1 MGEATKSDP
10 LKAGSCGC
18 RWWGWLLGWWWD
30 DGSINVAPGGQ
41 RVGWNRGLEI
51 CRSMSPA
58 QSGFPPVWCMYLE
71 MYLDLQLNLYFCK
84 FCFSQSQSGC
94 NSLFQNI
101 ETHDIEDK
109 DKDNTCFVLQQ
120 LQTNVFET
128 KTILEIYVQMQSI
141 SVCNMYVCLTNARV
155 NGKSFVKLNVS
166 TPG

>member
-18 RWWGWLLGWWWD
+18 RRWGWLLGWWWD

-84 FCFSQSQSGC
+84 FCTIPVWVQFFISKYRNSWYLRQSTIPALCYSNCRQM
-94 NSLFQNI
+94 SL
-101 ETHDIEDK
+101 K
-109 DKDNTCFVLQQ
+109 
-120 LQTNVFET
+120 T

>member
-71 MYLDLQLNLYFCK
+71 MYLDVQLNLYFCK
-84 FCFSQSQSGC
+84 FYLSQSQSGC
-94 NSLFQNI
+94 NSLFQYRNSLYWRQSTI
-101 ETHDIEDK
+101 PALSYSNCRQMSLK
-109 DKDNTCFVLQQ
+109 
-120 LQTNVFET
+120 T